1 MSNLSV
7 AEAKIGDDGRPTTL
21 MLKQSES
28 GGADAPRIFQSATRE
43 TRGTSSG
50 GNTGLV
56 INKID
61 ERALA

>member
-1 MSNLSV
+1 MSSLSV
-7 AEAKIGDDGRPTTL
+7 AKAKIGEEGRPSTL

-28 GGADAPRIFQSATRE
+28 GGADAPRLFQRATRE
-43 TRGTSSG
+43 TRGTLSG